1 MNEEDI
7 VETHNL
13 CGVEFNVYNGPN
25 AISVSGGADSAL
37 LLYFLLKYS
46 KDRLHIFT
54 LADGTKQIT
63 GAKSAVNVVY
73 KCAQLTGNYN
83 FEHHIDYSPD
93 FIDTYIER
101 LPFEYLDKKE
111 FNVLYA
117 GITNL
122 PPKTD
127 RMTFSKDFYHEM
139 RNPDENRDVFR
150 YGFSYIPWTNIDK
163 KKIAEIYKE
172 YNLLDSL
179 FPITRSCEWN
189 EIIGGQSP
197 GMEHCGDCWWC
208 NERQW
213 AFGRLK

>member
-1 MNEEDI
+1 MVDI

-13 CGVEFNVYNGPN
+13 CGVEFNIYKGPN
-25 AISVSGGADSAL
+25 AISVSGGADSAI
-37 LLYFLLKYS
+37 LLYFLLKHS
-46 KDRLHIFT
+46 KDRVHIFT

-63 GAKSAVNVVY
+63 GAKSSMNVVY

-93 FIDTYIER
+93 YIDTYVER

-117 GITNL
+117 GITNV
-122 PPKTD
+122 PPEED
-127 RMTFSKDFYHEM
+127 RKSFYGDFYEDT
-139 RNPDENRDVFR
+139 RNPNEIRDVFR
-150 YGFSYIPWTNIDK
+150 YGFSYIPWTNHDK

-172 YNLLDSL
+172 YDLLETL

-189 EIIGGQSP
+189 ENVGGKDP
-197 GMEHCGDCWWC
+197 GIEHCGNCWWC
-208 NERQW
+208 HERKW